1 MAGVRIGKEIEMRV
15 IGKQRNSRMCFVCG
29 MDNPMGMKAQ
39 FYNME
44 DGSVMT
50 VFRYETEHQ
59 SFPQRVHGGLAA
71 TMLDELGLR
80 AMWTRSQEEVF
91 GVTMSMEVKCRRPVP
106 YGVELIGR
114 GIVERETPKFV
125 TIRSELFDVE
135 GNRLADAVLK
145 YIKLEVNQIVY
156 GVDPHEEMCYL
167 IEDDVKEISF
177 SKSTGHP
184 ADAQAVCLAAQHS
197 LSGAG

>member
-1 MAGVRIGKEIEMRV
+1 MRV
-15 IGKQRNSRMCFVCG
+15 VSKQRNSRMCFVCG
-29 MDNPMGMKAQ
+29 MDNPVGMKAQ

-80 AMWTRSQEEVF
+80 AMWTKSSEEVF

-106 YGVELIGR
+106 YGEDLIGR
-114 GIVERETPKFV
+114 GIVVKETPKFV
-125 TIRSELFDVE
+125 TIHAELFDMA
-135 GNRLADAVLK
+135 GNRLAEAELK
-145 YIKLEVNQIVY
+145 YIKLEVGQIAQD
-156 GVDPHEEMCYL
+156 VDPHEEMCYL
-167 IEDDVKEISF
+167 IEDDVKEIDF
-177 SKSTGHP
+177 KAGAKGC
-184 ADAQAVCLAAQHS
+184 ADGRDICLAVRQS
-197 LSGAG
+197 MSDGQ